1 MSNTPLSTCCIERR
15 SDSMGRE
22 MRIDMNEDSI
32 VATKTQNSASIA
44 KLYSASLNPA
54 KSSSM

>member
-1 MSNTPLSTCCIERR
+1 MSNTPLSTCCIDRR

-22 MRIDMNEDSI
+22 MRIDMKEEST
-32 VATKTQNSASIA
+32 VATKMQKSASIA

-54 KSSSM
+54 KSSSI